1 MSSRVGNKKKDGYV
15 ARATQPSSKYEP
27 CSYLHKL
34 IGGVLNKINKIK
46 KIRKKNIRVI
56 SSSYYDREELKK
68 NRADK
73 RVAWRKNKN
82 KKERSVVS

>member
-1 MSSRVGNKKKDGYV
+1 M
-15 ARATQPSSKYEP
+15 
-27 CSYLHKL
+27 HKL